1 MKRDKRSGHL
11 ARNIILTALL
21 AVLFL
26 EQLLKEKDH
35 TSALLGVGLSA
46 VCLILFGSEG
56 FVIPS
61 MLAIL
66 GALTLLRRP
75 LERREAG
82 EPS

>member
-1 MKRDKRSGHL
+1 MKPKQTAKITIDAL
-11 ARNIILTALL
+11 MTALL

-26 EQLLKEKDH
+26 EQLCKERDH

-46 VCLILFGSEG
+46 VCLVLFGSQR

-66 GALTLLRRP
+66 GALTLLRGP
-75 LERREAG
+75 LERREAAQ
-82 EPS
+82 